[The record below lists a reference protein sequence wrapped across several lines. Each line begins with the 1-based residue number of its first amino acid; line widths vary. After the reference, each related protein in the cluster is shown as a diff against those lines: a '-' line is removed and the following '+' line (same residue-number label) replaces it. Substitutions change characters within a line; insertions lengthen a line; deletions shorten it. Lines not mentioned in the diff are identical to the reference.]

1 MKQSIELLTNHL
13 IRYVTHLDRIAIL
26 WYCLIAWMIIIL
38 MTTFSYTIIDY
49 NYFSKAAERQQKMII
64 KNPVSRGNILSSE
77 ASLHGI
83 LGVSTNLG
91 TLAIDPTQTGSMEKL
106 LPFLSDI
113 IYRDFCET
121 HSSLECT
128 ISIGNYIR
136 KDLTETK

>member
-1 MKQSIELLTNHL
+1 M
-13 IRYVTHLDRIAIL
+13 HLDRIAIL
-26 WYCLIAWMIIIL
+26 WYTLVGWILIILIA
-38 MTTFSYTIIDY
+38 TFGYTVLDHA
-49 NYFSKAAERQQKMII
+49 YFTRAAERQQKTTI

-113 IYRDFCET
+113 IYRDSCET
-121 HSSLECT
+121 HSSLECI
-128 ISIGNYIR
+128 ISIGGYIR

>member
-1 MKQSIELLTNHL
+1 MKQTLEIIATRL
-13 IRYVTHLDRIAIL
+13 IRYIMHLDRIAIL
-26 WYCLIAWMIIIL
+26 WYTLVGWILIILIA
-38 MTTFSYTIIDY
+38 TFGYTVLDHA
-49 NYFSKAAERQQKMII
+49 YFTRAAERQQKTTI

-113 IYRDFCET
+113 IYRDSCET
-121 HSSLECT
+121 HSSLECI
-128 ISIGNYIR
+128 ISIGGYIR